1 MLSEEGPV
9 FRNRPLFRYLVD
21 FWISTDPLRFLT
33 VEGLGDVSQLPKPG
47 RVRRPPDPHDI
58 LRSDVRARIATP
70 PLVAPLVFVG
80 HSPSRNH
87 FDSYDWGCFRSYHVD
102 AIDVHFKS
110 GVV

>member
-9 FRNRPLFRYLVD
+9 FRNRPLSRYLVD

-70 PLVAPLVFVG
+70 LL
-80 HSPSRNH
+80 SPRLSL
-87 FDSYDWGCFRSYHVD
+87 WGILRAGTTSILTTGD
-102 AIDVHFKS
+102 ASVPIT
-110 GVV
+110 